1 MTHVFGYKIQK
12 IDLILNHVTLMY
24 LYKKALMQ
32 IESQRLKCKDLTLS
46 ELVLKLTTRDTGFES
61 RMLQTEFYLRLNDK
75 FYDRLHKAVSKLYK
89 GIPGI
94 DTLKEDVF
102 QDTFIIANEEIK
114 EFSINESWSETEC
127 EKVLLFWLGKIAN
140 NLILKHCKSEKKERE
155 NLQAYKL
162 FLKLENRKGTI
173 GKREYKP
180 TYDRSKFEEVWE
192 KIPPVAKE
200 MLFASLEYETLGE
213 ENKKHIPDEVIK
225 SLTTR
230 FSVTSATLRKA
241 KQRAL
246 AAIRSCKL
254 EN

>member
-1 MTHVFGYKIQK
+1 MTDVIEYKIQK
-12 IDLILNHVTLMY
+12 IDLILTHVTLVY
-24 LYKKALMQ
+24 LYEKALMQ
-32 IESQRLKCKDLTLS
+32 IQSQRLKCKDLTLI
-46 ELVLKLTTRDTGFES
+46 ELVLNLTMAVTDFDT
-61 RMLQTEFYLRLNDK
+61 RMLQTELYLRLNEK

-102 QDTFIIANEEIK
+102 QETFIIANKEIK
-114 EFSINESWSETEC
+114 EFCVNESWKENEC
-127 EKVLLFWLGKIAN
+127 EKVLLFWLGRIAN
-140 NLILKHCKSEKKERE
+140 NLILKHYNAVKKEKE
-155 NLQAYKL
+155 DLQAYK
-162 FLKLENRKGTI
+162 FFVKLENRKGTT

-192 KIPPVAKE
+192 KISPMAKE

-213 ENKKHIPDEVIK
+213 DNKKHIPDEVIK

>member
-1 MTHVFGYKIQK
+1 
-12 IDLILNHVTLMY
+12 
-24 LYKKALMQ
+24 MQ
-32 IESQRLKCKDLTLS
+32 IESQRLKCKELTLI
-46 ELVLKLTTRDTGFES
+46 ELVLKLTANETSFDT
-61 RMLQTEFYLRLNDK
+61 RMLQTEFYLRLNVK
-75 FYDRLHKAVSKLYK
+75 FYDRLHKAVSKLYN
-89 GIPGI
+89 GIPEI

-114 EFSINESWSETEC
+114 GFQINENWTETEC
-127 EKVLLFWLGKIAN
+127 EKVLLFWLAKIAN
-140 NLILKHCKSEKKERE
+140 NLILKHYKTEKKEE
-155 NLQAYKL
+155 KDLQAYKL

-180 TYDRSKFEEVWE
+180 TYDRSKFDKVWE
-192 KIPPVAKE
+192 KIPLMAKE
-200 MLFASLEYETLGE
+200 MLFASLEYDTLGE
-213 ENKKHIPDEVIK
+213 DNKKHIPDEVIK